1 MEVSG
6 QRSPVALKGSISLA
20 FSPCPNDTFMF
31 AALANG
37 WIDTGEFKFEIIM
50 ADIEELNRLAG
61 DGKTDISK
69 MSFPAF
75 AHAADEYILLQS
87 GSALGKGCGPLLIS
101 KNMFGEE
108 EVKNLS
114 IAIPGKMTTANLL
127 LSIFFPEVNNKTE
140 MLFSEIENAV
150 MEGKCDA
157 GVIIHENRFTYRN
170 KGLQLLSDLGKK
182 WENTAHLPLPLGCI
196 AGKKILGEETLL
208 KVEGLI
214 KQSIEFAFS
223 HTEKVMPY
231 VRVHTQEMDEYVM
244 QQHIELYVN
253 HYSIALSAEGRQAVS
268 ELLNKGHK
276 AGLLPPLNRE
286 IFLHE

>member
-1 MEVSG
+1 MTEK
-6 QRSPVALKGSISLA
+6 LSLA

-37 WIDTGEFKFEIIM
+37 WIDTGKLKFEIIM
-50 ADIEELNRLAG
+50 GDIEELNRLAG

-101 KNMFGEE
+101 KNKFGEE

-114 IAIPGKMTTANLL
+114 IAIPGKRTTANLL

-150 MEGKCDA
+150 LDGRCDA
-157 GVIIHENRFTYRN
+157 GVIIHENRFTFRQ
-170 KGLQLLSDLGKK
+170 KGLILLSDLGKK
-182 WENTAHLPLPLGCI
+182 WEESMQQPLPLGCI
-196 AGKKILGEETLL
+196 AGKRNLGKEVLL
-208 KVEGLI
+208 KIESLI
-214 KQSIEFAFS
+214 KQSIEYAYANP
-223 HTEKVMPY
+223 EKVMPY
-231 VRVHTQEMDEYVM
+231 VRTHAQEMDERVM
-244 QQHIELYVN
+244 QQHIKLYVN
-253 HYSIALSAEGRQAVS
+253 HYSIALSAVGRQAVAA
-268 ELLNKGHK
+268 LFDKGHN
-276 AGLLPPLNRE
+276 AGLLSALNKE
-286 IFLHE
+286 IFLKE

>member
-6 QRSPVALKGSISLA
+6 QRSPIALKGSISLA

-37 WIDTGEFKFEIIM
+37 WIDTGEFKFQIIM

-61 DGKTDISK
+61 DGKTDLSK

-75 AHAADEYILLQS
+75 AHASYEYVLLQS

-101 KNMFGEE
+101 KNKFGEE

-114 IAIPGKMTTANLL
+114 IAIPGKRTTANLL

-150 MEGKCDA
+150 LADKCDA
-157 GVIIHENRFTYRN
+157 GVIIHENRFTYRQ
-170 KGLQLLSDLGKK
+170 KGLQLLSDLGRK
-182 WENTAHLPLPLGCI
+182 WEESIRQPLPLGCI
-196 AGKKILGEETLL
+196 AGKRMLGNEVLL
-208 KVEGLI
+208 KTEALI
-214 KQSIEFAFS
+214 KQSIEFAYANP
-223 HTEKVMPY
+223 EKVMPY
-231 VRVHTQEMDEYVM
+231 VRAHAQEMDEHVM
-244 QQHIELYVN
+244 RQHIELYVN
-253 HYSIALSAEGRQAVS
+253 RYSIALGAEGKKAVMV
-268 ELLNKGHK
+268 LLSKGMES
-276 AGLLPPLNRE
+276 GLLPSLNKE

>member
-1 MEVSG
+1 MTEK
-6 QRSPVALKGSISLA
+6 LSLA
-20 FSPCPNDTFMF
+20 YSPCPNDTFMF

-37 WIDTGEFKFEIIM
+37 WIDTGDLKFEILM

-101 KNMFGEE
+101 KNKFGEE

-114 IAIPGKMTTANLL
+114 IAIPGKRTTANLL

-150 MEGKCDA
+150 LDGRCDA
-157 GVIIHENRFTYRN
+157 GVIIHENRFTFRL
-170 KGLQLLSDLGKK
+170 KGLQLLSDLGRK
-182 WENTAHLPLPLGCI
+182 WEESMQQPLPLGCI
-196 AGKKILGEETLL
+196 AAKRNLGKEVLL
-208 KVEGLI
+208 RTESLI
-214 KQSIEFAFS
+214 KQSIEFAFYNPQ
-223 HTEKVMPY
+223 KVMPY
-231 VRVHTQEMDEYVM
+231 VRAHAQEMDERVM
-244 QQHIELYVN
+244 QQHIDLYVN
-253 HYSIALSAEGRQAVS
+253 HYSIALGAGGRQAVAA
-268 ELLNKGHK
+268 LFDKGHN
-276 AGLLPPLNRE
+276 AGLLSALNKE
-286 IFLHE
+286 IFLKE